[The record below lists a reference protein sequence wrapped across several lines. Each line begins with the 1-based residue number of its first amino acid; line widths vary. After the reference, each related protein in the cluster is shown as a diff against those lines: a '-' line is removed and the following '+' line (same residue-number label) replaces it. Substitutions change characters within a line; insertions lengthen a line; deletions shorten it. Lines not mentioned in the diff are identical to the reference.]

1 MGKISKNTMRFMDC
15 EEYDPIQ
22 LITEQPALV
31 ATAVEDYPDKV
42 DELVIICIDKAGNR
56 HLDTLPEAVLQRD
69 AIDRRIQRLKLT
81 TS

>member
-1 MGKISKNTMRFMDC
+1 MRFMDC
-15 EEYDPIQ
+15 GEYDPVQ
-22 LITEQPALV
+22 LVSEQPALV

-42 DELVIICIDKAGNR
+42 DELVIICIDKAGDK
-56 HLDTLPEAVLQRD
+56 HLDTLPEDLLKRE